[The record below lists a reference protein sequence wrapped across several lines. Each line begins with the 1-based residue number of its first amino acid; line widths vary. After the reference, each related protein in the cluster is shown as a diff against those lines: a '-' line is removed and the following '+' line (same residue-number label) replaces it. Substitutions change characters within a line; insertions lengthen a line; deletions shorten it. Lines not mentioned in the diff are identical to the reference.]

1 MQIETTALGDEEV
14 HVYTSA
20 GVECYNG
27 IVNGKA
33 VIPIQQSGVYV
44 VKVGNTT
51 GKVFVK

>member
-1 MQIETTALGDEEV
+1 MSNKNVQ
-14 HVYTSA
+14 VYTSA

-27 IVNGKA
+27 IVNGKT
-33 VIPIQQSGVYV
+33 VIPVNKSDVYV